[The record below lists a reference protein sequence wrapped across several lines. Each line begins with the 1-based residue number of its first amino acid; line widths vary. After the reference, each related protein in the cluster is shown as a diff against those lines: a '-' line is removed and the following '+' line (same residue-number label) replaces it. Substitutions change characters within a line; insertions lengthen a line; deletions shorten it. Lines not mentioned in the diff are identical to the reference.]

1 MAHIHTKRA
10 VRIGRTDRV
19 GESPDGGCAR
29 GTPLSMVCGTRW
41 GRTGWQW
48 LEKVLTSALWSCHP
62 AGCKGMQWFTQPCGG
77 GKGAQCCL
85 RCVVEP
91 YIGLGDA
98 ACLQQLVKVARQLPR
113 REAKRR

>member
-1 MAHIHTKRA
+1 
-10 VRIGRTDRV
+10 
-19 GESPDGGCAR
+19 
-29 GTPLSMVCGTRW
+29 
-41 GRTGWQW
+41 
-48 LEKVLTSALWSCHP
+48 
-62 AGCKGMQWFTQPCGG
+62 MQWFTQPCGG

-113 REAKRR
+113 REAKRRCAVIAQLLLQLRLQMRLQLHLHLHPQWL